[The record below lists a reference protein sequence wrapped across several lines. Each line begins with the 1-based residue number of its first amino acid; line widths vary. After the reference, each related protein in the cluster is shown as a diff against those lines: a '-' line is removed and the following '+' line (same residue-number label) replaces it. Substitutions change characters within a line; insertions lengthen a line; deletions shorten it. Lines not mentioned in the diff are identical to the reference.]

1 MSLWVEG
8 WQRRGRPN
16 LPHKC
21 SVTMNGWKERWS
33 GMVGETALAQEG
45 PDEVAVFHSH
55 GKGHEKAAQKA

>member
-1 MSLWVEG
+1 
-8 WQRRGRPN
+8 
-16 LPHKC
+16 
-21 SVTMNGWKERWS
+21 MNRWKERWS